1 MDDIRVLI
9 AEDSPTQRL
18 HLRRLI
24 ESAPDLVVVG
34 EARNGEE
41 VIALTEQL
49 RPSVVSMDVRMPLMD
64 GLEATRHIMA
74 HTPTPVV
81 IVSGALESE
90 LDLALNALQAGAL
103 AVVPKP
109 PDEKRADFAAKR
121 HELLTTLRA
130 MAGVRVIA
138 RRDHRPNRP
147 LPSVFNGLS
156 HSRPQ
161 VLAIGA
167 STGGPSALHRLL
179 GGLPADFPLPI
190 AIVQHMP
197 DEFLG
202 GLVRWLG
209 SASPL
214 QVRLA
219 EDGLPLRPGL
229 VVVAAGGQHLTLAR
243 LSSGGLI
250 VRQQPARQGER
261 YIPSIDRLL
270 ESVAQA
276 CGSAAIGLILTGMG
290 DDGAEGLASLRQ
302 VGGRTLAQDAAS
314 STVWGMPQAAVAR
327 GAAERV
333 VALAD
338 LTTELAK
345 YL

>member
-1 MDDIRVLI
+1 MDEIRVLI

-49 RPSVVSMDVRMPLMD
+49 RPSVVSMDVRMPVVD

-90 LDLALNALQAGAL
+90 INLALNALEAGAL

-109 PDEKRADFAAKR
+109 PDEKRPDFAAKR

-138 RRDHRPNRP
+138 RRDYRPKRSLRP
-147 LPSVFNGLS
+147 EANGTSVT
-156 HSRPQ
+156 RPQ

-167 STGGPSALHRLL
+167 STGGPSAIYRLL
-179 GGLPADFPLPI
+179 ADLPADFPIPI

-202 GLVRWLG
+202 GLVRWLDRAG
-209 SASPL
+209 PL
-214 QVRLA
+214 RVVLS
-219 EDGLPLRPGL
+219 EDGLPLRHGL

-243 LSSGGLI
+243 AGSALV
-250 VRQQPARQGER
+250 VRQQPAQPGER
-261 YIPSIDRLL
+261 YVPSIDRLL
-270 ESVAQA
+270 ESVAQT

-290 DDGAEGLASLRQ
+290 DDGAEGLAALRQ
-302 VGGRTLAQDAAS
+302 VGGRTLAQDATS
-314 STVWGMPQAAVAR
+314 STVFGMAQAALAR
-327 GAAERV
+327 GAVERV
-333 VALAD
+333 VGLAD
-338 LTTELAK
+338 VAAELAK

>member
-1 MDDIRVLI
+1 MDEIRVLI

-24 ESAPDLVVVG
+24 ASAPDLVVVG

-49 RPSVVSMDVRMPLMD
+49 RPAVVSMDVRMPIVD

-90 LDLALNALQAGAL
+90 LDLALNALEAGAL

-109 PDEKRADFAAKR
+109 PDEKSPDFAAKR

-138 RRDHRPNRP
+138 RRDYRSKLNLR
-147 LPSVFNGLS
+147 SEANGPGS
-156 HSRPQ
+156 ARPQ

-167 STGGPSALHRLL
+167 STGGPSAIHRLL
-179 GGLPADFPLPI
+179 ADLPASFPLPI

-197 DEFLG
+197 DEFMS
-202 GLVRWLG
+202 GLVRWLN
-209 SASPL
+209 SAGPL
-214 QVRLA
+214 RVILA
-219 EDGLPLRPGL
+219 EDGQPLQAGQ

-243 LSSGGLI
+243 TSAGALI
-250 VRQQPARQGER
+250 VRQQAPKPGER
-261 YIPSIDRLL
+261 YVPSIDRLL
-270 ESVAQA
+270 DSVAQT

-290 DDGAEGLASLRQ
+290 DDGAEGLTALRQ
-302 VGGRTLAQDAAS
+302 AGGRTLAQDAAS
-314 STVWGMPQAAVAR
+314 STVFGMAQAALAR
-327 GAAERV
+327 GAVERV
-333 VALAD
+333 VNLAD
-338 LTTELAK
+338 MTAELAK

>member
-1 MDDIRVLI
+1 MDEIRVLI

-41 VIALTEQL
+41 VISLTEKL
-49 RPSVVSMDVRMPLMD
+49 RPSVVSMDVRMPIVD

-81 IVSGALESE
+81 IVSGALDSE
-90 LDLALNALQAGAL
+90 LDLALNALEAGAL

-109 PDEKRADFAAKR
+109 PDEKRGDFAAKR

-138 RRDHRPNRP
+138 RRDYRPKQSLR
-147 LPSVFNGLS
+147 LDVGGAGL
-156 HSRPQ
+156 SRPQ

-167 STGGPSALHRLL
+167 STGGPSAIHRLL
-179 GGLPADFPLPI
+179 ADLPADFPLPI

-202 GLVRWLG
+202 GLVRWLSG
-209 SASPL
+209 ASAL
-214 QVRLA
+214 QVVLA
-219 EDGLPLRPGL
+219 EDGLLLRPGL
-229 VVVAAGGQHLTLAR
+229 VVVAGGGQHLTLAR
-243 LSSGGLI
+243 ANSGALL
-250 VRQQPARQGER
+250 VRQQPAREGER
-261 YIPSIDRLL
+261 YVPSIDRLL
-270 ESVAQA
+270 ESVAQT

-290 DDGAEGLASLRQ
+290 DDGAEGLAALRQ

-314 STVWGMPQAAVAR
+314 STVFGMAQAALAR
-327 GAAERV
+327 GAVERV
-333 VALAD
+333 VSLAD
-338 LTTELAK
+338 MTAELAK